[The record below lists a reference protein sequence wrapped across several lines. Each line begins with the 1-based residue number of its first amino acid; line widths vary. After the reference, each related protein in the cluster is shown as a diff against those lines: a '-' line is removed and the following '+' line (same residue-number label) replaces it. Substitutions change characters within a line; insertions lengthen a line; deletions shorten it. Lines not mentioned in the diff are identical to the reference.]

1 MSAGAIGGAG
11 LVANRVGGNSFAEL
25 SSEEF
30 VEVLFSELT
39 NQDPFNPQDSQAL
52 LEQLSSL
59 RNIESQLSLQKQ
71 LETLVLQ
78 NQLSSAGGLIGKLVA
93 GLDANNDAVE
103 GLVTSVRVQDGKAH
117 LELDTGR
124 LLPIDRLTQIADASA
139 EDASVDQPSVVGA
152 TT

>member
-1 MSAGAIGGAG
+1 MSAGSIGGAG

-25 SSEEF
+25 TSQEF

-78 NQLSSAGGLIGKLVA
+78 NQLSSAGGLIGKEVA
-93 GLDANNDAVE
+93 GLDANNDAVR
-103 GLVTSVRVQDGKAH
+103 GVVTSVRVQDGKAQ
-117 LELDTGR
+117 LELDSGK
-124 LLPIDRLTQIADASA
+124 LLSIDRLTEIADAPAGGSTT
-139 EDASVDQPSVVGA
+139 QQTSVV
-152 TT
+152 TTS